1 MRRSRILGIV
11 VVAAAL
17 AALSLWLV
25 RTGRLGG
32 SRGAARTLTLY
43 GNVDVRQVELGF
55 RVPGRLQSMRFE
67 EGQEVRAGDLMAE
80 LDPVSARQDL
90 QAREADL
97 ALQAAILQKL
107 LAGSRPAELARG
119 RAAVEEATAAA
130 SNARLDLERAQQLLG
145 TGATP
150 RASYDRALAGSL
162 QAEARLA
169 SAGES
174 YRLLVEGT
182 RREDIAAARAAV
194 RVAEARV
201 ASAQTS
207 LDDTRLVAPS
217 DGVVT
222 SRVREPGA
230 IVSPVDVVYVLSL
243 TRSVWV
249 RAYVSEPSLGLLRP
263 GLDVAVVSDS
273 APGKKIKG
281 HVGFISPTAEFTP
294 KSVET
299 PELRTDLVYRL
310 RIIVDEPDAGLRQG
324 MPVTVQ
330 IPLAPPDA

>member
-11 VVAAAL
+11 VAAAAL

-67 EGQEVRAGDLMAE
+67 EGQEVRAGELMAE

-97 ALQAAILQKL
+97 ALQEATLQKL

-119 RAAVEEATAAA
+119 KAAVEEATAAA
-130 SNARLDLERAQQLLG
+130 RNARLDLERTQQLLT

-169 SAGES
+169 SASES
-174 YRLLVEGT
+174 YRLLLEGT
-182 RREDIAAARAAV
+182 RREDIAAGRAAV

-273 APGKKIKG
+273 APGRRIKG